1 MKSSVGD
8 DGDLSIGRQEKDDH
22 FSTAA
27 FIDAFEQ
34 SASALIASNF
44 CFYVYVYL
52 VYIILVSLFIY
63 LFMFITTASDWGGY
77 SQSARKGDR
86 TCDPL
91 MRRSTSHSSSNQY
104 PIRISLRQAA
114 CIS

>member
-34 SASALIASNF
+34 SASALIVSNF
-44 CFYVYVYL
+44 CLVMFSYILLCVFFSVY
-52 VYIILVSLFIY
+52 
-63 LFMFITTASDWGGY
+63 
-77 SQSARKGDR
+77 
-86 TCDPL
+86 
-91 MRRSTSHSSSNQY
+91 
-104 PIRISLRQAA
+104 
-114 CIS
+114 

>member
-44 CFYVYVYL
+44 CL
-52 VYIILVSLFIY
+52 VMFSYILLCVFFFCLLSLGLRRLMILVKLVLICYF
-63 LFMFITTASDWGGY
+63 
-77 SQSARKGDR
+77 
-86 TCDPL
+86 
-91 MRRSTSHSSSNQY
+91 
-104 PIRISLRQAA
+104 
-114 CIS
+114 